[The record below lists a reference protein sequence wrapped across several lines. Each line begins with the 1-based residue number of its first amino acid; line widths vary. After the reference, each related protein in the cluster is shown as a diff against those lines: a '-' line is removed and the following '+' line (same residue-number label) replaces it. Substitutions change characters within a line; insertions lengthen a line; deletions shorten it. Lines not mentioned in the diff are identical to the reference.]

1 MLFECD
7 ADHINGILWGLLFK
21 NNLLFSSQGLF
32 FMNFVSKLQKCPL
45 FNGLAENLL
54 AQLEARMRWQ
64 NLLMDDM
71 LCHKGDAPAGLYVV
85 VSGSL
90 LVYDLL
96 HNGQEVT
103 LAAMGAGSF
112 MGELSVIDLQPRTA
126 YIRANLPSV
135 VGLLP
140 QTDAARLFYQEPL
153 IAQRMMEF
161 LAGKVREMTMQR
173 VLLGIPNA
181 FDRICAWLDHAARPM
196 PSGMSM
202 VAMLPRQQDLASM
215 LNTSRETVSR
225 TLARLLREGVIEKTP
240 SGLRVLQ
247 PNVLRRLAH
256 AESWPTQQPADAQLV

>member
-1 MLFECD
+1 MIF
-7 ADHINGILWGLLFK
+7 I
-21 NNLLFSSQGLF
+21 
-32 FMNFVSKLQKCPL
+32 SKLQKCPL
-45 FNGLAENLL
+45 FNGLEESLL
-54 AQLEARMRWQ
+54 IQLEGRMRWQ
-64 NLLMDDM
+64 NLLVDDM

-85 VSGSL
+85 ASGSL

-112 MGELSVIDLQPRTA
+112 MGELSVIDLRPRTA
-126 YIRANLPSV
+126 YVRANLPSV

-140 QTDAARLFYQEPL
+140 QADAASLFYQEPL
-153 IAQRMMEF
+153 VAQRMMVV

-181 FDRICAWLDHAARPM
+181 FDRVCAWLDHAARPG
-196 PSGMSM
+196 PHGLNM

-225 TLARLLREGVIEKTP
+225 VMARLLREGVIEKTP

-247 PNVLRRLAH
+247 PDLLRRMAQ
-256 AESWPTQQPADAQLV
+256 AESWPTQQPAHAQLV

>member
-1 MLFECD
+1 MSVVEKQPDFL
-7 ADHINGILWGLLFK
+7 N
-21 NNLLFSSQGLF
+21 SRLF
-32 FMNFVSKLQKCPL
+32 FMNFVNKLQKCPL
-45 FNGLAENLL
+45 FNGLAQGLL

-64 NLLMDDM
+64 NLLIDDM

-85 VSGSL
+85 ASGSL

-126 YIRANLPSV
+126 YIKANLPST

-140 QTDAARLFYQEPL
+140 QAEAAKLFYQEPL
-153 IAQRMMEF
+153 VAQRMMEF

-181 FDRICAWLDHAARPM
+181 FDRVCAWLDHAARPG
-196 PSGMSM
+196 PRGLYM

-225 TLARLLREGVIEKTP
+225 AMARLLREGVIEKTP

-247 PNVLRRLAH
+247 PDVLRRLAH
-256 AESWPTQQPADAQLV
+256 AESLPAQQPAHAELV

>member
-1 MLFECD
+1 
-7 ADHINGILWGLLFK
+7 
-21 NNLLFSSQGLF
+21 
-32 FMNFVSKLQKCPL
+32 MNFVTQLQKCPL
-45 FNGLAENLL
+45 FNGLAEGLL
-54 AQLEARMRWQ
+54 AQLEGRMRWQ

-71 LCHKGDAPAGLYVV
+71 LCHKGDIPAGLYVV
-85 VSGSL
+85 ASGSL

-140 QTDAARLFYQEPL
+140 QADAAKLFYQEPL
-153 IAQRMMEF
+153 VAQRMMVF
-161 LAGKVREMTMQR
+161 LAGKVRDMTMQR

-181 FDRICAWLDHAARPM
+181 FDRVCAWLVHSSRPG
-196 PSGMSM
+196 PLGLNM

-225 TLARLLREGVIEKTP
+225 AMARLLREGVIEKTP

-247 PNVLRRLAH
+247 PDALRRLAH
-256 AESWPTQQPADAQLV
+256 AESWPTQQPAHAQLV